1 MSDSRVITSYLNSL
15 SDDAR
20 QALLARATVQ
30 RAKKG
35 DTLFL
40 ADEPNGAVYVLQHG
54 RVKIYGL
61 AAEGKELI
69 LWFCFP
75 GDLFGL
81 SGTDAG
87 TRGVCA
93 RAGESSDVL
102 SIPRE
107 DFREFLLNWPDAA
120 LRVIDTLGQRLRV
133 LSDAVQNLAATSV
146 SGRVISLLQRLG
158 TTHGHRDGETIHLEI
173 PLTHQDIA
181 DMIGCCRQSVT
192 ETLGTL
198 KRAGA
203 IAYDHHHVR
212 ILDRA
217 ALSAAAH

>member
-1 MSDSRVITSYLNSL
+1 MHGLSVTSYLDSL
-15 SDDAR
+15 STDASH
-20 QALLARATVQ
+20 ALLALAVAQ
-30 RAKKG
+30 CLKKG

-40 ADEPNGAVYVLQHG
+40 ADEPSDAVYVLRRG

-81 SGTDAG
+81 CGTDAG

-93 RAGESSDVL
+93 RAGETSDVL

-107 DFREFLLNWPDAA
+107 DFREFLLRWPDAA
-120 LRVIDTLGQRLRV
+120 LSVIDTLGQRLRV

-146 SGRVISLLQRLG
+146 TGRVVSLLQRLG
-158 TTHGHRDGETIHLEI
+158 TTHGTRDGETIQVGI

-198 KRAGA
+198 KRAGV
-203 IAYDHHHVR
+203 IAYDHRHLR
-212 ILDRA
+212 IIDRA
-217 ALSAAAH
+217 ALNAAAH